1 MAQAL
6 IGVAALFGADDH
18 HRATAEPAQPA
29 NHRGVVAKR
38 PVAGQGHEIADHGGQ
53 DIFDVRAV
61 GMTRDL
67 DRLPRGELL
76 VNALKLA
83 FDFALQFA
91 NFLGNVDVTGSRQVL
106 QLFDFAFEIG
116 DRFLEVQEI
125 AHGNSNLVNGRAR

>member
-1 MAQAL
+1 MA
-6 IGVAALFGADDH
+6 
-18 HRATAEPAQPA
+18 
-29 NHRGVVAKR
+29 
-38 PVAGQGHEIADHGGQ
+38 
-53 DIFDVRAV
+53 
-61 GMTRDL
+61 RDL

-125 AHGNSNLVNGRAR
+125 AHGNSNLVNSRAR